1 MIFFKNRSRQCQFEY
16 IFKSICCGG
25 APLRKLAPKERGGV
39 ISIYI
44 LGKHASEASS
54 DYLRS

>member
-1 MIFFKNRSRQCQFEY
+1 MKMFSKSSRQPPFEY

-39 ISIYI
+39 NL